1 MIFRKYCCVEYPFK
15 FLANKRSFLKIIN
28 LYKYCNFLLLFFL
41 WLSKWEPIKK
51 VHVNKKS
58 FTELFRYL
66 TMAKNKCNDC
76 GPEINR
82 VLDEYFRWKFALGRE
97 SCLQCTE
104 VRLGYVI
111 FVVKSVKDN
120 FFVILTWIFTLL
132 IQVCVILSLTPMTEG
147 VNFIAQSICTNYF
160 CFENQGRFMTLK
172 KIGHPAF

>member
-1 MIFRKYCCVEYPFK
+1 MILRKCCSVKCPFK
-15 FLANKRSFLKIIN
+15 LFDEMVNNEAFLKIIN

-41 WLSKWEPIKK
+41 RLSKWEPIKK
-51 VHVNKKS
+51 VCSNKKS

-111 FVVKSVKDN
+111 FVVKSISQKQI
-120 FFVILTWIFTLL
+120 FVIMTLL
-132 IQVCVILSLTPMTEG
+132 IQVCTD
-147 VNFIAQSICTNYF
+147 
-160 CFENQGRFMTLK
+160 
-172 KIGHPAF
+172 